1 MTRTIINI
9 MTVSIMALLASS
21 CCGSGEKAQATEGIT
36 SQAMETIMA
45 RRSIRAYKSVP
56 VSRDTL
62 DAVLRCGINAANA
75 MNRQSWEIR
84 VVDNAR
90 QIDDVTREFVRVN
103 PKMAEAPG
111 FVNMFRNAPVVIFVA
126 NATDSGM
133 SQIDCGLLGG
143 NIMIAATSLGLGTC
157 CLGGPVAFLKTD
169 DGRFFLDRLGFS
181 EGYELLYAIA
191 IGYPAESPDAKPR
204 DTSKIRYVF

>member
-36 SQAMETIMA
+36 SPAMETIMA

-75 MNRQSWEIR
+75 MNRQNWEIR

-90 QIDDVTREFVRVN
+90 QIDDVTRECVRVN

-111 FVNMFRNAPVVIFVA
+111 FVTRGVGKKQYF
-126 NATDSGM
+126 
-133 SQIDCGLLGG
+133 
-143 NIMIAATSLGLGTC
+143 
-157 CLGGPVAFLKTD
+157 
-169 DGRFFLDRLGFS
+169 
-181 EGYELLYAIA
+181 
-191 IGYPAESPDAKPR
+191 
-204 DTSKIRYVF
+204 

>member
-9 MTVSIMALLASS
+9 MTVSIMALIASS

-36 SQAMETIMA
+36 SPAMETIMA

-75 MNRQSWEIR
+75 MNRQNWEIR

-90 QIDDVTREFVRVN
+90 QIDDVTRE
-103 PKMAEAPG
+103 
-111 FVNMFRNAPVVIFVA
+111 APVVIFVA